1 MARLAKRGEIWMIDL
16 GMAAKVRPC
25 LILSV
30 PFQDQE
36 RALITYI
43 PRTTSLRGGRFEV
56 EHVHSQFKP
65 GAFDVQNINTV
76 PVSRLINRLARVD
89 DATLDQIESA
99 LVVWLQLDREEFE

>member
-36 RALITYI
+36 R
-43 PRTTSLRGGRFEV
+43 V
-56 EHVHSQFKP
+56 EAAVCSWL
-65 GAFDVQNINTV
+65 GV
-76 PVSRLINRLARVD
+76 PH
-89 DATLDQIESA
+89 
-99 LVVWLQLDREEFE
+99 

>member
-16 GMAAKVRPC
+16 GMSAKVRPC

-36 RALITYI
+36 RALISYI

-56 EHVHSQFKP
+56 EHVASQFKP
-65 GAFDVQNINTV
+65 GAFDAQNIGTV
-76 PVSRLINRLARVD
+76 PPARLLNFLSVANDAVVERVE
-89 DATLDQIESA
+89 AA
-99 LVVWLQLDREEFE
+99 VCAWLGITR

>member
-1 MARLAKRGEIWMIDL
+1 MARLAKRGEIWMIDM

-65 GAFDVQNINTV
+65 GAFDVQNIGTV
-76 PVSRLINRLARVD
+76 PPARLLTFLSVAGDAVVERVE
-89 DATLDQIESA
+89 AAVCS
-99 LVVWLQLDREEFE
+99 WLGVPH

>member
-25 LILSV
+25 LVLSV
-30 PFQDQE
+30 PFEGQE

-56 EHVHSQFKP
+56 EHLASQFKP
-65 GAFDVQNINTV
+65 GAFDAQNIGTV
-76 PVSRLINRLARVD
+76 PPARLLTFLSVAGDAVVERVD
-89 DATLDQIESA
+89 AAVCS
-99 LVVWLQLDREEFE
+99 WLGVTH